1 MDYWAQV
8 ATLAGIQMILA
19 FSFYAPFR
27 NGQFAMSQATF
38 MGIGAYGSA
47 VLTVK
52 YGAPFPMALLAS
64 MVLGGIA
71 GWLLGTVLAE
81 RVKGLYLSVA
91 TLAVGEALVNIYT
104 QWEFIGGGI
113 GLRGIRLDTGLPL
126 VLFCD
131 VVVLFLFHQIDRSVL
146 GRVSRACADDPM
158 AAEMSTIN
166 VRAIRISTLSL
177 SGILGGLAGA
187 LYAHLYGNLMPSDF
201 GLSVNLDAMLAVIM
215 GGTTTMY
222 GPLLGSAIV
231 ATLPEL
237 LRAFSVNRS
246 LVFGALLIVI
256 MIVRPQGLLGK
267 SQGGQWTDALTRL
280 TERFLHRRAGRKP
293 ARPLAQTEPDVE
305 EELGVTGPAPDH

>member
-52 YGAPFPMALLAS
+52 YGAPFPVALLAS

-104 QWEFIGGGI
+104 QWDFIGGGV

-131 VVVLFLFHQIDRSVL
+131 VVILFLFHQIDRSVL

-166 VRAIRISTLSL
+166 VRAIRISTLCL

-187 LYAHLYGNLMPSDF
+187 LFAHLYGNLMPSDF
-201 GLSVNLDAMLAVIM
+201 SLSVNLDAMLAVIM

-231 ATLPEL
+231 ATLPEF

-246 LVFGALLIVI
+246 LVFGALLILI
-256 MIVRPQGLLGK
+256 MIVRPQGLLGRAG
-267 SQGGQWTDALTRL
+267 GGQRANFLAPL
-280 TERFLHRRAGRKP
+280 VGRFLPRRAVGKP
-293 ARPLAQTEPDVE
+293 SKSVAQTDPGVDE
-305 EELGVTGPAPDH
+305 EVGVSGTGLDH